1 MHPSSPVE
9 DSTTSSR
16 RDSAWRMPTAPKN
29 TFEGSLQRA
38 GKVFAEDMLGTLKA
52 LKIKMQN
59 KELANGQCQ
68 RVADITILYLKR
80 MKPQGELEDA
90 CTSLLA
96 LGSHSIEM
104 IIHMLF
110 YDVEADRMPPRSL
123 LLAPEQLSLRP
134 GIENYRDAT
143 WARILSLLRK
153 SDKEKDMLLLCQVL
167 HGLATSSQ
175 AVLDDAS
182 LQEGAMTRVFIKVAT
197 KADKT
202 LQVFFR
208 HQPLA
213 SKSQV
218 AEKALET
225 TGHLCCLLQLSERER
240 LVYSLTGGL
249 TTLTATPVRPLYI
262 CKKLSCALKVVK
274 LVLAA
279 AVRGVVSH
287 ADDLHFWDLLS
298 SSMSFYTWVMDLISS
313 SVTHQWPRA

>member
-1 MHPSSPVE
+1 
-9 DSTTSSR
+9 
-16 RDSAWRMPTAPKN
+16 
-29 TFEGSLQRA
+29 
-38 GKVFAEDMLGTLKA
+38 
-52 LKIKMQN
+52 
-59 KELANGQCQ
+59 
-68 RVADITILYLKR
+68 
-80 MKPQGELEDA
+80 
-90 CTSLLA
+90 
-96 LGSHSIEM
+96 M

-167 HGLATSSQ
+167 HGLATSAQ
-175 AVLDDAS
+175 AVLDDAP
-182 LQEGAMTRVFIKVAT
+182 LQEGAMTRAFIKVAT

-202 LQVFFR
+202 LQISFC

-240 LVYSLTGGL
+240 LVYSLTGWL
-249 TTLTATPVRPLYI
+249 TMLTATPVRPLYI
-262 CKKLSCALKVVK
+262 CKVIRGFYWGCYCGTSQVVTSSTLFK
-274 LVLAA
+274 FPAVEELAPEP
-279 AVRGVVSH
+279 AVKRSKTSMCN
-287 ADDLHFWDLLS
+287 DDGLDR
-298 SSMSFYTWVMDLISS
+298 
-313 SVTHQWPRA
+313 P

>member
-1 MHPSSPVE
+1 
-9 DSTTSSR
+9 
-16 RDSAWRMPTAPKN
+16 
-29 TFEGSLQRA
+29 
-38 GKVFAEDMLGTLKA
+38 
-52 LKIKMQN
+52 
-59 KELANGQCQ
+59 
-68 RVADITILYLKR
+68 
-80 MKPQGELEDA
+80 
-90 CTSLLA
+90 
-96 LGSHSIEM
+96 M

-167 HGLATSSQ
+167 HGLATSAQ

-182 LQEGAMTRVFIKVAT
+182 LQEGAMTRAFIKVAT

-202 LQVFFR
+202 LQISFR

-240 LVYSLTGGL
+240 LVYSLTGWLTML
-249 TTLTATPVRPLYI
+249 TTTPVRPLYI
-262 CKKLSCALKVVK
+262 CKILLG
-274 LVLAA
+274 LL
-279 AVRGVVSH
+279 
-287 ADDLHFWDLLS
+287 LWDLS
-298 SSMSFYTWVMDLISS
+298 SDDIIHSVQVPWYLEILAPVEELAPEPAVKRSKTSMCNDDGLDR
-313 SVTHQWPRA
+313 P